1 MGPRA
6 TVFLAEVRAISTI
19 ATVLMQRKHQKIV
32 IRCDSQAA
40 INAIISTNISSKTVA
55 EADACLTS
63 WGLITKFQSAGL
75 KHTQRMRAMNWLIAW
90 QKWVRIKR
98 LDPLVLNIMKRPLL
112 SHNLL

>member
-40 INAIISTNISSKTVA
+40 IKAIISTNISSKTVA
-55 EADACLTS
+55 ECRRLLTNFDWNVS
-63 WGLITKFQSAGL
+63 Q
-75 KHTQRMRAMNWLIAW
+75 
-90 QKWVRIKR
+90 
-98 LDPLVLNIMKRPLL
+98 VLRFMKMGHNIWEEMKQQL
-112 SHNLL
+112 